1 MVDNT
6 PARNR
11 AGQIDHDVFEGLPVR
26 RWSRQAYTV
35 SQDAKIDEPS
45 NSHATS
51 NANAAV
57 NANSGSGGHTSL
69 NAGSQTGGSGSSHF
83 RELPMPKDSNLLA
96 PSSRALLRAA
106 RAGCKYIKIVNNNT
120 SIQKDKPLADRD
132 HVDEARIAADGG
144 GSNSTT
150 YHQRSFTARKWG
162 QVPRHLEPPEPEYL
176 AKRRPGLPSLYGASG
191 VSNLGTPS
199 VSYMSGGKYPFR
211 PTDQH
216 MRKTRFK
223 RNDPETGKVVLYEVW
238 LPDGHHVE
246 GEIQESAPEPKP
258 GPEPAGP
265 TSSEAPV
272 PPQSTTPQNK
282 DDTSVTSIAIDI
294 TTTMEPQIMDIP
306 PSSVD
311 IKLPPTQSD
320 MLVDEQVNIEISAS
334 PSIHDQIVP
343 SKRRSEDP
351 DENVR
356 KKVMFAPEQYDGP
369 AGEIEIQVTE
379 EQTVQPEDIGIEGV
393 DSGQMDVDS
402 PMELEHSLTTVREA
416 SIPIEDLNPT
426 AVLAEPI
433 PTTSTQIIDESWKG
447 KIEESPADESPGMA
461 VLDPFGVE
469 NMQDE
474 TTTPIPP
481 PDALTPDAVTIDA
494 PRSAAH
500 EDDTVSAPTEPPTKS
515 PPATVLTPPAVPIVI
530 ETEQLDPAITSPVH
544 PETKDDSEEVVQES
558 ELVKDPVSPFPASTD
573 YAIPKAET
581 GALDQAL
588 ELRLSEQPVYVGS
601 EHLTAPAE
609 SEELSEAAAPGSG
622 DDSQLAEALDE
633 NIPVESFVPDTGA
646 SHMGAASGENGYL
659 SPPLPPPKEPIPEM
673 EGSNLPG
680 GHEVNP
686 TTATSPE
693 PQISENIPSVSVP
706 EAEHPTLPAVEEDPI
721 TETEIPG
728 VNKAESEEEKAA
740 NDPA

>member
-51 NANAAV
+51 NANATV

-132 HVDEARIAADGG
+132 HLDEARIATDGG

-238 LPDGHHVE
+238 LPDGHRVE
-246 GEIQESAPEPKP
+246 GEIQESAPEPKLR
-258 GPEPAGP
+258 PEPAGP
-265 TSSEAPV
+265 TSLEAPA
-272 PPQSTTPQNK
+272 PLQSTTPQNK
-282 DDTSVTSIAIDI
+282 DDTSVTSIAMDI
-294 TTTMEPQIMDIP
+294 TATMEPQIMDIP
-306 PSSVD
+306 PPSVD
-311 IKLPPTQSD
+311 IRLPPAQSD

-334 PSIHDQIVP
+334 PSIIRDQIIP

-369 AGEIEIQVTE
+369 AGEIENQVTEE
-379 EQTVQPEDIGIEGV
+379 EQTVQPEDIGTGGL
-393 DSGQMDVDS
+393 DLGQMEVDS
-402 PMELEHSLTTVREA
+402 PMELEHTLTTVREA

-426 AVLAEPI
+426 AVTAEPI
-433 PTTSTQIIDESWKG
+433 PTTSTEIIDESWKE
-447 KIEESPADESPGMA
+447 KIEESPADEPPGMA

-469 NMQDE
+469 NIQGE

-481 PDALTPDAVTIDA
+481 PDALTPDAVTTDA
-494 PRSAAH
+494 PQSAAH
-500 EDDTVSAPTEPPTKS
+500 EDDTVSASTEPPVKS
-515 PPATVLTPPAVPIVI
+515 QPAAVISPPAVPTAI
-530 ETEQLDPAITSPVH
+530 EIEQLYDTAITSPAP
-544 PETKDDSEEVVQES
+544 PETKGDNEEVVQES
-558 ELVKDPVSPFPASTD
+558 ELAKDPVSPLAASTD

-588 ELRLSEQPVYVGS
+588 EPKLSEQPVYVGS
-601 EHLTAPAE
+601 EHPTAPAE
-609 SEELSEAAAPGSG
+609 SEEVSEAAAPGSG
-622 DDSQLAEALDE
+622 DDGQPAEALDE
-633 NIPVESFVPDTGA
+633 NIPVESFVPGA
-646 SHMGAASGENGYL
+646 TSGENGYL
-659 SPPLPPPKEPIPEM
+659 SPPLPPLKEPIPEM
-673 EGSNLPG
+673 EGSNLPD

-686 TTATSPE
+686 TMATSPE
-693 PQISENIPSVSVP
+693 PQTSENITSVSVP
-706 EAEHPTLPAVEEDPI
+706 EAEHPALPAVEEDPI

-728 VNKAESEEEKAA
+728 VNKAESEEEEKVA